1 MRELPDLHTLTG
13 AYAVDALPED
23 EHERFEAH
31 LAACDACAQEVHEF
45 QATAARLGA
54 TAVAAPPPELRHRV
68 LAEIDAVR
76 QERPRAVEEPDEPD
90 ELAARRGLPAWVTP
104 VLGAAAAV
112 LLVAVAG
119 LGAVVVELRSQVGE
133 LTVAAADAEQA
144 GAQMAA
150 LTDRLAELEAREAE
164 VVMTTSA
171 VADVL
176 AAPDAVNVMVE
187 HGDVVGRVVASPT
200 RGEAVFV
207 ADGWEPAPHEHTYEL
222 WLISDDGA
230 VPAGL
235 FDPDE
240 RGRATRVLTGDM
252 SSAQAVGV
260 TVEPEGG
267 SPTPSDEPIMV
278 LELG

>member
-1 MRELPDLHTLTG
+1 MSERPDLHTLTG
-13 AYAVDALPED
+13 AYAVDALPDD
-23 EHERFEAH
+23 ERERFEAH
-31 LAACDACAQEVHEF
+31 LAVCEACAQEVHEL

-54 TAVAAPPPELRHRV
+54 TAVAAPPPSLRDRV
-68 LAEIDAVR
+68 LAEIDTVR
-76 QERPRAVEEPDEPD
+76 QERPRPIQPVVVD
-90 ELAARRGLPAWVTP
+90 ELAQRRGAPRWLTAG
-104 VLGAAAAV
+104 LGVAAAV

-119 LGAVVVELRSQVGE
+119 LGAVVVELRSQVSE
-133 LTVAAADAEQA
+133 LEVVAADAEQT

-150 LTDRLAELEAREAE
+150 LAERLEELEGREDE
-164 VVMTTSA
+164 IVVTTSA

-176 AAPDAVNVMVE
+176 AAPDAVTVLVE
-187 HGDVVGRVVASPT
+187 HDDVVGRVVASPT

-222 WLISDDGA
+222 WLISDDGV

-235 FDPDE
+235 FDPDD

-260 TVEPEGG
+260 TIEPEGG